1 MRTSNKQVIQSHKK
15 MPKLNKTD
23 KIAAPQNQLMKSS
36 IFQPF
41 SRDLFL
47 GFLLFIAT
55 IAVYQPAW
63 NGQPIWDDDH
73 HITKPELKSING
85 LERIW
90 TQLGA
95 TQQYYPLVH
104 SVFWLEY
111 HLWGDSTLGYHFVN
125 ILLHFIS
132 ALILVCILR
141 RLEIPGSWFIAAIF
155 ALHPVQVESVA
166 WITELKNTLSGVFF
180 LSAALVYLKFDGERT
195 KKLYIIAICL
205 FILGLMSKSV
215 IATLPV
221 SLLAIIWWK
230 RGEIDWKKD
239 LVPLLPFFMIGI
251 VYGLFTAWVEHKFII
266 GNESSQFTS
275 TIIERCLIAGRATW
289 FYLSKIFLPVDL
301 IFIYPHWNI
310 NQAVWWQY
318 LFPAATLLIAA
329 IFWLVRKRSR
339 APLAI
344 FVCFTGTLFPAL
356 GFFNVY
362 SFQFSYVADHFQYLS
377 CIGPIVMASALMN
390 QVTEKK
396 RKLRIALSGILLL
409 TLGLL
414 TWKQSTTYADPE
426 TLYRSTIQKNPQC
439 WMAYNNL
446 GIVLSKKGLT
456 DEAIADYR
464 KALQLKPDYD
474 IGINN
479 LGTLLAKTGQIR
491 EAVEH
496 YEKALL
502 INPKNAQIYYS
513 LGILFL
519 KMGQT
524 NDAVADFQKALEIDP
539 NYIDAHNNLGIV
551 LAESGRMDEGI
562 EQFQLAFKINP
573 NKINTLINLG
583 SAFARKGQLPD
594 AISLIEKA
602 LSLAKSEG
610 DEAQTREIGHFLD
623 ALNHAVH

>member
-1 MRTSNKQVIQSHKK
+1 MIKRFIRNPIENKQLHTQPVKPALFHLI
-15 MPKLNKTD
+15 NKFW
-23 KIAAPQNQLMKSS
+23 L
-36 IFQPF
+36 
-41 SRDLFL
+41 L
-47 GFLLFIAT
+47 GSLLFIVMLT
-55 IAVYQPAW
+55 IYYPAL
-63 NGQPIWDDDH
+63 NGASLWDDDH
-73 HITKPELKSING
+73 HMTRPELRSLNG
-85 LERIW
+85 LGRIW
-90 TQLGA
+90 TELGA

-111 HLWGDSTLGYHFVN
+111 HLWGGSTVGYHLLN
-125 ILLHFIS
+125 ILLHVLSSVLLFK
-132 ALILVCILR
+132 ILQL
-141 RLEIPGSWFIAAIF
+141 LKIPGAWLASAIF
-155 ALHPVQVESVA
+155 ALHPIQVETVA

-180 LSAALVYLKFDGERT
+180 FSAALVYLKFDSER
-195 KKLYIIAICL
+195 KRKLYVIAISL

-239 LVPLLPFFMIGI
+239 LIPLLPFFVVGI
-251 VYGLFTAWVEHKFII
+251 AYGLFTAWVEHKFII
-266 GNESSQFTS
+266 GNETSQFTT

-310 NQAVWWQY
+310 SQAVWWQY

-339 APLAI
+339 APLII
-344 FVCFTGTLFPAL
+344 FICFTATLFPAL
-356 GFFNVY
+356 GFFNVF

-377 CIGPIVMASALMN
+377 CIGPITLSAALVN
-390 QVTEKK
+390 QVTEEN
-396 RKLRIALSGILLL
+396 RKLRIALVGILLFA
-409 TLGLL
+409 LGLL
-414 TWKQSTTYADPE
+414 TWKQSMLYADPE
-426 TLYRSTIQKNPQC
+426 ILYRSTVQKNPQC

-446 GIVLSKKGLT
+446 GIVLSKRGLT
-456 DEAIADYR
+456 NEAIADYR
-464 KALQLKPDYD
+464 KALQLKPDYN

-496 YEKALL
+496 YQNALL
-502 INPKNAQIYYS
+502 ITPKNAQIYYS

-519 KMGQT
+519 KIGRT
-524 NDAVADFQKALEIDP
+524 DDAIADFKKALEIDP
-539 NYIDAHNNLGIV
+539 KYIDAYNNLGIV

-583 SAFARKGQLPD
+583 SAFARKGQLTD

-610 DEAQTREIGHFLD
+610 DETQAREIGQFLD
-623 ALNHAVH
+623 GLNRASR

>member
-1 MRTSNKQVIQSHKK
+1 MTKRSIRKPIEYKQLHTQPAK
-15 MPKLNKTD
+15 PALFNLLNKFW
-23 KIAAPQNQLMKSS
+23 LWGS
-36 IFQPF
+36 
-41 SRDLFL
+41 
-47 GFLLFIAT
+47 LLFIVMLT
-55 IAVYQPAW
+55 VYYPAL
-63 NGQPIWDDDH
+63 NGAPLWDDDH
-73 HITKPELKSING
+73 HMTRPELSSLNG
-85 LERIW
+85 LGRIW
-90 TQLGA
+90 TELGA

-111 HLWGDSTLGYHFVN
+111 RLWGGSTVGYHLLN
-125 ILLHFIS
+125 ILLHVLSSVLLFR
-132 ALILVCILR
+132 ILQFLK
-141 RLEIPGSWFIAAIF
+141 IPGALLASLIF
-155 ALHPVQVESVA
+155 AIHPLQVETVA

-310 NQAVWWQY
+310 DQAVWWQY

-496 YEKALL
+496 YQKALL

-524 NDAVADFQKALEIDP
+524 NDAIADFQKALEIDP
-539 NYIDAHNNLGIV
+539 KYIDAHNNLGIV

-583 SAFARKGQLPD
+583 SAFARKGQLTD
-594 AISLIEKA
+594 AISL
-602 LSLAKSEG
+602 
-610 DEAQTREIGHFLD
+610 
-623 ALNHAVH
+623 

>member
-1 MRTSNKQVIQSHKK
+1 MTKRSIRNPIEYKQLHIQPVKPALFHLFNKFW
-15 MPKLNKTD
+15 LWG
-23 KIAAPQNQLMKSS
+23 L
-36 IFQPF
+36 
-41 SRDLFL
+41 
-47 GFLLFIAT
+47 LLFFIMLT
-55 IAVYQPAW
+55 IYYPAL
-63 NGQPIWDDDH
+63 NGAPLWDDDH
-73 HITKPELKSING
+73 HMTRPELCSLNG
-85 LERIW
+85 LWHIW

-111 HLWGDSTLGYHFVN
+111 HLWGDSTLGYHLLN
-125 ILLHFIS
+125 IFLHVLSSVLLFRILQFLKIPS
-132 ALILVCILR
+132 AWLA
-141 RLEIPGSWFIAAIF
+141 SFIF
-155 ALHPVQVESVA
+155 AIHPLQVETVA

-180 LSAALVYLKFDGERT
+180 LSAALFYLKFDGERT
-195 KKLYIIAICL
+195 RKFYIIAICL

-221 SLLAIIWWK
+221 PLLAIIWWK

-251 VYGLFTAWVEHKFII
+251 VYGLFTTWVEHKFII

-289 FYLSKIFLPVDL
+289 FYLSKIVLPVDL

-329 IFWLVRKRSR
+329 IFWSVRKRSR

-377 CIGPIVMASALMN
+377 CIGPITMASALVN
-390 QVTEKK
+390 QVTENK
-396 RKLRIALSGILLL
+396 RKLRVALSGILLL
-409 TLGLL
+409 TLGFL
-414 TWKQSTTYADPE
+414 TWKQSMTYADPE

-491 EAVEH
+491 EAIEH

-524 NDAVADFQKALEIDP
+524 NDAIADFQKALEIDP
-539 NYIDAHNNLGIV
+539 KYIDAHNNLGIV

-583 SAFARKGQLPD
+583 SAFARKGQLTD
-594 AISLIEKA
+594 AITLIEKA

-610 DEAQTREIGHFLD
+610 NEAQAREIGHFLD